1 MAGYED
7 VNVADRHDSEELLTP
22 AAAARI
28 AARSV
33 RTIRR
38 AYANGTLLA
47 YRDANGRGV
56 RIRYADLRAWMMREP
71 VAVKGG
77 ERSAPAPASVA
88 GAPPA
93 RRAGSTLSENLAL
106 LQAAREARRRR
117 GRPAGSAGGA
127 GSRGASSRA

>member
-1 MAGYED
+1 MGSFD
-7 VNVADRHDSEELLTP
+7 VNGADLHGSEELLTP

-38 AYANGTLLA
+38 AYASGTLLA

-71 VAVKGG
+71 VAVKEDEGTL
-77 ERSAPAPASVA
+77 PAPMPLA
-88 GAPPA
+88 GAPPVG
-93 RRAGSTLSENLAL
+93 RGRSTLSENLAL

-117 GRPAGSAGGA
+117 ESAAWPARG
-127 GSRGASSRA
+127 GASSQA